1 MADINYKNLGM
12 FLIIL
17 FGFVLNVI
25 SMQVVGSS
33 IKNLQGA
40 LNIGLDKVSYVMS
53 AYLMAEV
60 VIIPFAGWLSR
71 LLSIRLLFMIALTGF
86 LIACIGAAST
96 NNFYILVAFRVMQG
110 FFGGALMPLMFS
122 CIYLL
127 FTPKQLPFALA
138 LTATVGVSSIAF
150 GPAIGGFMTEMI
162 SWRWMFLYN
171 LPIGIII
178 LVFAY
183 FFIDLTDKEP
193 ELAKQID
200 YYGIALLAIGLLL
213 LLITLQEGS
222 RLDWFQ
228 SQGIRIASILSFTC
242 LILFLLREFTAKFP
256 IIDLGVFLDRNFTI
270 GCINVIVFGV
280 SIYAPIFLL
289 PVFLGEVRGI
299 GPWEIGSMV
308 SVMGLAWMATG
319 PFVGILINLLGARFL
334 IFIGCLFIIYGTW
347 LMVSITSEFG
357 FDELFWP
364 QVLRGIGSQ
373 LLWIGNQ
380 YIAMLFVTKSGI
392 QNAASMFN
400 LILRLGGAVS
410 ISIANIFLE
419 KLRVMYYGGISN
431 SIINGPQIIAGF
443 NKKMDNLFSSL
454 PMLSSLNPEYKTI
467 MAIELLGLR
476 EGFIMAI
483 NNITFFI
490 MWFGFIP
497 IILLP
502 FCKTINGKPTDTF
515 SK

>member
-1 MADINYKNLGM
+1 MNYKNLGM

-71 LLSIRLLFMIALTGF
+71 LLSIRLLFLIALSGF
-86 LIACIGAAST
+86 LIACIGAAATS
-96 NNFYILVAFRVMQG
+96 NFYVVVSFRIMQG

-122 CIYLL
+122 CIYIL
-127 FTPKQLPFALA
+127 FTPKQLPFALS

-150 GPAIGGFMTEMI
+150 GPAIGGFLTEMI
-162 SWRWMFLYN
+162 SWQWMFLYN

-178 LVFAY
+178 LILAY
-183 FFIDLTDKEP
+183 FFIDLNEREP

-200 YYGIALLAIGLLL
+200 YYGITLLAIGLLL
-213 LLITLQEGS
+213 LLVTLQEGT
-222 RLDWFQ
+222 RLDWLK
-228 SQGIRIASILSFTC
+228 SQEIRIASILSVTC
-242 LILFLLREFTAKFP
+242 IILFLIREFTARFP
-256 IIDLGVFLDRNFTI
+256 IIDLKIFLDRNFTI
-270 GCINVIVFGV
+270 GCINVVVFGV

-319 PFVGILINLLGARFL
+319 PFVGALINILGARLL

-347 LMVSITSEFG
+347 LMVNITSEFG

-364 QVLRGIGSQ
+364 QVYRGIGSQ

-380 YIAMLFVTKSGI
+380 YIAMLFVKKDGI

-431 SIINGPQIIAGF
+431 SLLNGPQIISGF
-443 NKKMDNLFSSL
+443 KNKMDSLFNSL
-454 PMLSSLNPEYKTI
+454 PMLSILNPEYKSI
-467 MAIELLGLR
+467 MAIEMLGLR

-502 FCKTINGKPTDTF
+502 FCRTLKGRPTDTF